1 VFVYDKKEGGICM
14 TDINFVGLG
23 GMTEIGMKFYVL
35 EINQDIYIFDSGMKY
50 PEDIMFGIDK
60 VIPDMTYIRN
70 NSKRVKGIFISN
82 ISDNNIGSLTMLM
95 DIVDAPIYG
104 SPFTIAIV
112 KQIIKKNDQQFI
124 TMQREKTETIG
135 SVRITAFA
143 MTFSVPGNYGYLIE
157 TKVGNLVYISDYVF
171 NQNVPETYLPD
182 LGYLG
187 SLKDKNVLALISPVK
202 GAEIIGYGA
211 NNPQFLKQINYYIKN
226 MKGSL
231 FLNIFTKNLL
241 DIQFAIDAAQ
251 QANKKICILGRRG
264 YDIISANAKN
274 MNLKRD
280 TLVTFKNLK
289 QIPRENVIYFVLG
302 DEGVP
307 YDLMLHIL
315 SDTHREVRVHP
326 DDTVLLAVPKVPGS
340 ELKVTSVI
348 DAAFQKN
355 METAMIDFHDVMAD
369 TAGLEDMKLLQNF
382 IQPKYLIVS
391 DGEYRQIVEFQKK
404 FDEPI
409 GKGHK
414 VLIADN
420 GEWISFDKG
429 LGVKSEYTSIV
440 LDEILING
448 ELFEDSDNYILKER
462 EQLSSDGVVI
472 LTVALL
478 EENNQYV
485 SQYVNYQS
493 LGFIPEADQ
502 KALIK
507 EIKADVK
514 TVVEA
519 SNNEKNV
526 KINNLKRQIQ
536 ETINQTIYREIK
548 RYPIVVVQFIMQ
560 KK

>member
-1 VFVYDKKEGGICM
+1 M

-23 GMTEIGMKFYVL
+23 GMTEIGMKLYVL
-35 EINQDIYIFDSGMKY
+35 EIQEELYIFDAGMKY

-60 VIPDMTYIRN
+60 VIPDMTYIKHNRG
-70 NSKRVKGIFISN
+70 RVKAVFISN

-104 SPFTIAIV
+104 SDFTISIV
-112 KQIIKKNDQQFI
+112 KKLIQKKNQQFI
-124 TMQREKTETIG
+124 TMQTEKTVNIG
-135 SVRITAFA
+135 AITVSPFA
-143 MTFSVPGNYGYLIE
+143 MTYSVPGNYGYLIE
-157 TKVGNLVYISDYVF
+157 SKAGNLVYISDYVF
-171 NQNVPETYLPD
+171 NQNVPKAYLPD
-182 LGYLG
+182 LDYLG
-187 SLKDKNVLALISPVK
+187 SLKHKDVLALISPTK
-202 GAEIIGYGA
+202 GAETIGYGA
-211 NNPQFLKQINYYIKN
+211 NNPQFFKQISKYIQG

-241 DIQFAIDAAQ
+241 DIEQTIDAAQ
-251 QANKKICILGRRG
+251 RAGKKICILGRRG
-264 YDIISANAKN
+264 YEIISTNAKN
-274 MNLKRD
+274 MNLKND

-289 QIPRENVIYFVLG
+289 QMDRDQVIYLVLG

-315 SDTHREVRVHP
+315 SDTHREVRVHQN
-326 DDTVLLAVPKVPGS
+326 DTVLLAVPKVPGS
-340 ELKVTSVI
+340 ELKVSSVI
-348 DAAFQKN
+348 DAAFQKS
-355 METAMIDFHDVMAD
+355 MEAHMIDVHDVMAD

-382 IQPKYLIVS
+382 IEPKYLIVT

-404 FDEPI
+404 FDEPV
-409 GKGHK
+409 GDGHR
-414 VLIADN
+414 VLIADS
-420 GEWISFDKG
+420 GEWISFDKKVA
-429 LGVKSEYTSIV
+429 VKSEQTNLV
-440 LDEILING
+440 LDEVLING

-462 EQLSSDGVVI
+462 EQLSSDGAVI

-478 EENNQYV
+478 EENNKYI

-507 EIKADVK
+507 EIKADVME
-514 TVVEA
+514 VVEA

-526 KINNLKRQIQ
+526 KINDLKRQIQ

>member
-1 VFVYDKKEGGICM
+1 M

-104 SPFTIAIV
+104 SHFTIAIV

-202 GAEIIGYGA
+202 GAETIGYGA